1 MRQST
6 LFNML
11 RSIRFYKYYLHSKCF
26 NLWRSNVRYKLYCQQ
41 RKKIAHG
48 LFLAKES
55 FCAPL
60 LELKT
65 HMLELQQ
72 VKLLDL
78 SSKSPFDCSVFVEVQ
93 QTKRQDASKLFDSCM
108 EKVAAVV
115 QRVCSD
121 VTSLARSADAQE
133 SPLDQLARHGARPE
147 EQVDGRDQAGG
158 GRPAQHA
165 AARRAGERRM
175 LADFVR
181 LADYVAVE
189 SLVNLTVKAN
199 SGVPRRAAQPAAQGG
214 ALRDDRAVHR
224 GRHDLQPDV
233 RGDPGHDRV
242 DDRLDDRDGRQRDAR
257 ALPAP
262 LHRARRER
270 REGPAERAGD
280 RAARSPSSR

>member
-1 MRQST
+1 MIKHVQAQTKVMMEAMDARVHRVKEVVQGIRTVKAFGWEPRFEEVVQTARGEELEQVRFLALLEAANNVLMEITPLVCSLVVFALFSSYSGEDLT
-6 LFNML
+6 VSRAFVGLALFNML

-41 RKKIAHG
+41 RKKISHG

-93 QTKRQDASKLFDSCM
+93 QTKRQDAIKLFDSCM

-121 VTSLARSADAQE
+121 VTSLARSADGGD
-133 SPLDQLARHGARPE
+133 SPLDLC
-147 EQVDGRDQAGG
+147 AGMCY
-158 GRPAQHA
+158 
-165 AARRAGERRM
+165 E
-175 LADFVR
+175 V
-181 LADYVAVE
+181 
-189 SLVNLTVKAN
+189 
-199 SGVPRRAAQPAAQGG
+199 SG
-214 ALRDDRAVHR
+214 
-224 GRHDLQPDV
+224 
-233 RGDPGHDRV
+233 
-242 DDRLDDRDGRQRDAR
+242 
-257 ALPAP
+257 
-262 LHRARRER
+262 
-270 REGPAERAGD
+270 
-280 RAARSPSSR
+280 

>member
-41 RKKIAHG
+41 RKKISHG

-65 HMLELQQ
+65 HML
-72 VKLLDL
+72 
-78 SSKSPFDCSVFVEVQ
+78 EVQ

-121 VTSLARSADAQE
+121 VTS
-133 SPLDQLARHGARPE
+133 
-147 EQVDGRDQAGG
+147 
-158 GRPAQHA
+158 
-165 AARRAGERRM
+165 
-175 LADFVR
+175 
-181 LADYVAVE
+181 
-189 SLVNLTVKAN
+189 
-199 SGVPRRAAQPAAQGG
+199 
-214 ALRDDRAVHR
+214 
-224 GRHDLQPDV
+224 
-233 RGDPGHDRV
+233 
-242 DDRLDDRDGRQRDAR
+242 
-257 ALPAP
+257 
-262 LHRARRER
+262 
-270 REGPAERAGD
+270 
-280 RAARSPSSR
+280 